1 MPVIEEKN
9 KQLIEQDKQL
19 LEQAAIIQK
28 YKEKYGELWHEVEVA
43 TVRFWC
49 AWDTQAYDEKIKR
62 LWRKGRLRSNQIH
75 IRIIGRVGLKK
86 EKYQSSN

>member
-28 YKEKYGELWHEVEVA
+28 YKEKYGEL
-43 TVRFWC
+43 
-49 AWDTQAYDEKIKR
+49 
-62 LWRKGRLRSNQIH
+62 
-75 IRIIGRVGLKK
+75 
-86 EKYQSSN
+86 